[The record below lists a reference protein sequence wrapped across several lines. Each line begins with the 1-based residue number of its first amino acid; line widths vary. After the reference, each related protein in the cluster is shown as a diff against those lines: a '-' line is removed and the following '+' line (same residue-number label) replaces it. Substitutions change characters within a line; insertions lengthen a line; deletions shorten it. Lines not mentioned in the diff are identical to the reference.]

1 MSVTSAKAIDAF
13 EHGLALV
20 RRIDSIVPDFAREIG
35 QSLEVQYRIE
45 ILSFLIYLSE
55 TAGQFSSK
63 RAQAINET
71 LGLSYT
77 AAQYRELSRRLRL
90 HSTDFSSLVPVVLK
104 AAAAAGEKSGQGK
117 AFESDL
123 ITVFNVIGTEIWQAS
138 GRNSLEELDLQIYI
152 LFLENWAFRTGRDTM
167 ESVDDLIGSL
177 DVHSALHTHEA
188 PDSSKD
194 KVDAAPSAGSKA
206 GKSSTRKKA
215 EKDTRK
221 ADEQDEEPP
230 KARPLEELMDE
241 LNALTGL
248 ESVKEDVRSLINLL
262 KIRQIRRERSM
273 KEMPVS
279 MHLVFTGNPGTGKT
293 TVARLLAEIYHS
305 LGALSKGQLVEVD
318 RSELVGGYVGQTAIK
333 TQEVIDSALGGV
345 LFIDEAYSLAAGKD
359 KSDFGREAI
368 DTLLVEMENHRDD
381 LAVIVAG
388 YPEPMKEF
396 LSSNPGLKSRFNKYI
411 EFPDYTPEELFA
423 ILESFARKN
432 GYRLSKGAAAAARS
446 QFEVL
451 YANRDEDFAN
461 GRTVRNIFE
470 KAVVA
475 QANRLVKL
483 DSLTNE
489 QLELIEAS
497 DLGFI
502 LGNDSEDESD
512 SQEQTDETA
521 SQTESSDAGTES
533 ETPESEQPVSEHSEQ
548 PEQTETDPHAE
559 QDTEENLNGADEPE
573 KKSYPIVPAEQ
584 ESAPE
589 TENAEET
596 AADSPEQETAEEIE
610 ILDPITDEPDL
621 TRVFDLDH
629 FDEQADPSLLARMLV
644 EQAGRRFDLEQELRT
659 HQATDSASLDK
670 EEN

>member
-1 MSVTSAKAIDAF
+1 
-13 EHGLALV
+13 
-20 RRIDSIVPDFAREIG
+20 
-35 QSLEVQYRIE
+35 
-45 ILSFLIYLSE
+45 
-55 TAGQFSSK
+55 
-63 RAQAINET
+63 
-71 LGLSYT
+71 
-77 AAQYRELSRRLRL
+77 
-90 HSTDFSSLVPVVLK
+90 
-104 AAAAAGEKSGQGK
+104 
-117 AFESDL
+117 
-123 ITVFNVIGTEIWQAS
+123 
-138 GRNSLEELDLQIYI
+138 
-152 LFLENWAFRTGRDTM
+152 
-167 ESVDDLIGSL
+167 
-177 DVHSALHTHEA
+177 
-188 PDSSKD
+188 
-194 KVDAAPSAGSKA
+194 
-206 GKSSTRKKA
+206 
-215 EKDTRK
+215 
-221 ADEQDEEPP
+221 
-230 KARPLEELMDE
+230 
-241 LNALTGL
+241 
-248 ESVKEDVRSLINLL
+248 
-262 KIRQIRRERSM
+262 
-273 KEMPVS
+273 
-279 MHLVFTGNPGTGKT
+279 
-293 TVARLLAEIYHS
+293 
-305 LGALSKGQLVEVD
+305 
-318 RSELVGGYVGQTAIK
+318 
-333 TQEVIDSALGGV
+333 
-345 LFIDEAYSLAAGKD
+345 
-359 KSDFGREAI
+359 
-368 DTLLVEMENHRDD
+368 MENHRDD

-533 ETPESEQPVSEHSEQ
+533 ETPESEQSVSEHSEQ
-548 PEQTETDPHAE
+548 PEQTETDPH
-559 QDTEENLNGADEPE
+559 
-573 KKSYPIVPAEQ
+573 AEQ